1 MPSSWFFLNPQIEAF
16 ADLHL
21 TTVTIRRDI
30 IGNLYSFPY
39 IDAKFCDL
47 TYCYYNIVWKVC
59 VDYTLFAKN
68 WVQKSFFCFTY
79 VHRNRPDVN
88 IK

>member
-30 IGNLYSFPY
+30 IGKSFPY
-39 IDAKFCDL
+39 IDAKLCDL
-47 TYCYYNIVWKVC
+47 TYCYYNFVWKVC
-59 VDYTLFAKN
+59 VDYTLFAKTGC
-68 WVQKSFFCFTY
+68 KGDFFRF
-79 VHRNRPDVN
+79 
-88 IK
+88 

>member
-30 IGNLYSFPY
+30 IGKSFPY
-39 IDAKFCDL
+39 IDAKLCDL
-47 TYCYYNIVWKVC
+47 TYCCCNFVWKVC

-68 WVQKSFFCFTY
+68 WVQKRFFFCFTY